1 MGRVIRGQR
10 TCNLKNDGHK
20 LIKGMSMNK
29 RLWVLNPLLLATA
42 LPAWAVDDSMIVSAN
57 RTHRTVAEMAQTTWV
72 IEGQEIEQQVQGG
85 KEFKDVLAQLIP
97 GIDVSSQGRTNY
109 GMNMRGRAIVVL
121 IDGVRLNSSRTDSRQ
136 LDSIDPFNIEH
147 IEVISGA
154 TSLYGGGST
163 GGLINIVTKKG
174 QQERQVD
181 LELGSKTGFA
191 NSNDHDERVAAAVS
205 GGTDHASGRLS
216 VAYQRFGGWYDGNND
231 ALILDNTQTGLQHS
245 DRLDVMGTGTIE
257 IDENRQLQLVTQY
270 YKSQGDD
277 YGLYLGKNMSAVTGD
292 GKAFTTD
299 GLNSDRVPGTER
311 HLISLQYSDADFL
324 GQNLV
329 SQVYYRDESL
339 TFYPF
344 PTLSKGQVSSFSSS
358 KQDTDQYGA
367 KITLNSQPLDGWDL
381 TWGVDADHE
390 TFNANQMFFD
400 LDQSMSS
407 GGLNNQAI
415 YTTGRY
421 PGYSI
426 TNLAPFLQSS
436 YDLNDI
442 FTISGGVRYQW
453 TENRVDDFVG
463 YAQQQDVASGK
474 VSSADAIPGGKTDYD
489 NFLFN
494 AGIVAHLTDR
504 QQTWFN
510 FSQGVELPDPGKY
523 YGIGKYGAAVN
534 GHLPLLSSV
543 NVGDSP
549 LQGIKVNSYELGWRY
564 TGDNLRTQLAAYYS
578 TSDKT
583 IVVNRTDMTIDVQSD
598 KRRIYGVEGAVDY
611 YFPNSDW
618 SAGANFNVLK
628 SQVKSDG
635 SWQKWDVTLASPS
648 KATAWVGWAPEPW
661 SLRVQSQQ
669 VFDISDAS
677 GNKLD
682 GYNTVDFIGS
692 YALPL
697 GKLTFSIENLL
708 NEDYVTLWGQ
718 RAPLLYSP
726 TYGSSSLYEYKG
738 RGRTFGLNY
747 ALSF

>member
-1 MGRVIRGQR
+1 M
-10 TCNLKNDGHK
+10 K
-20 LIKGMSMNK
+20 K
-29 RLWVLNPLLLATA
+29 RLWVLHPLLLVSS
-42 LPAWAVDDSMIVSAN
+42 LPALAAQSDEDSIIVSAN

-136 LDSIDPFNIEH
+136 LDAIDPFNIEH

-174 QQERQVD
+174 QQDRQVD
-181 LELGSKTGFA
+181 LEVGSKSGFA
-191 NSNDHDERVAAAVS
+191 NSNDHDERIAAAVS

-257 IDENRQLQLVTQY
+257 IDDNRQLQLVTQY

-277 YGLYLGKNMSAVTGD
+277 DYGLWLGKNMSAVTSG
-292 GKAFTTD
+292 GKAYTTD
-299 GLNSDRVPGTER
+299 GLNSDRIPGTER
-311 HLISLQYSDADFL
+311 HLISLQYSDADFF

-344 PTLSKGQVSSFSSS
+344 PTLTKGQVSSFSSS
-358 KQDTDQYGA
+358 
-367 KITLNSQPLDGWDL
+367 
-381 TWGVDADHE
+381 
-390 TFNANQMFFD
+390 
-400 LDQSMSS
+400 
-407 GGLNNQAI
+407 
-415 YTTGRY
+415 
-421 PGYSI
+421 
-426 TNLAPFLQSS
+426 
-436 YDLNDI
+436 
-442 FTISGGVRYQW
+442 
-453 TENRVDDFVG
+453 
-463 YAQQQDVASGK
+463 QQDIANGK
-474 VSSADAIPGGKTDYD
+474 ARSADAIKGGKTDYD

-494 AGIVAHLTDR
+494 AGIVAHLTER

-534 GHLPLLSSV
+534 GHLPLISSV
-543 NVGDSP
+543 NVDDSP

-611 YFPNSDW
+611 FIPDSDW
-618 SAGANFNVLK
+618 SVGGNFNVLK
-628 SQVKSDG
+628 SQVQTDG
-635 SWQKWDVTLASPS
+635 RWQKWDVTLASPS
-648 KATAWVGWAPEPW
+648 KATAWVGWAPDPW

-669 VFDISDAS
+669 VFDLSDAA
-677 GNKLD
+677 GNKLE

-692 YALPL
+692 YALPV

-708 NEDYVTLWGQ
+708 NEDYVTIWGQ

-747 ALSF
+747 ALTF